1 MDKGL
6 LLPIY
11 IGYSRYMDII
21 DATLTLSAL
30 AQPTRLQAF
39 RLLVSHEPVGLPAG
53 NIARELA
60 IPQNTSSTHL
70 AILVGAGLARAE
82 RNGRS
87 IIYRANLDRFRELTV
102 YLLKD
107 CCSGRAEICAPLLAE
122 LTPCCVST
130 PD

>member
-1 MDKGL
+1 
-6 LLPIY
+6 
-11 IGYSRYMDII
+11 MDINE
-21 DATLTLSAL
+21 ATSTWSAL

-39 RLLVSHEPVGLPAG
+39 RLLVSHEPHGLPAG
-53 NIARELA
+53 DIARELA

-70 AILVGAGLARAE
+70 AILVCAGLARAE